1 LDKSVDRPK
10 HENIFVCSSAWAQVL
25 ARTHGD
31 TQTQAPTGRRGR
43 GWGKT
48 HTPSHTLGHTHSEAS
63 SLISRRNGFLNTFCR
78 CLLHGMQHLPA
89 TVLPS
94 QLFHSQKLIVFKAE
108 NVTCKLLFGYCLFV
122 KQSFQLKSFLVLT
135 KIISMQSVLY
145 VY

>member
-1 LDKSVDRPK
+1 MLLHTHKHTQTRKRGAKRGWGRLDKSVDRPK

-63 SLISRRNGFLNTFCR
+63 SLKENFTFL
-78 CLLHGMQHLPA
+78 LM
-89 TVLPS
+89 S
-94 QLFHSQKLIVFKAE
+94 I
-108 NVTCKLLFGYCLFV
+108 
-122 KQSFQLKSFLVLT
+122 LT
-135 KIISMQSVLY
+135 G
-145 VY
+145 